1 MLFRS
6 IIHDQNAM
14 IEDNDERLKAIEANS
29 AVIASGVQLLLLF
42 TAVLLLIFM
51 GYQIQYQHSA

>member
-1 MLFRS
+1 L